1 MYPFLAFFLT
11 LLTVLALGWAILVV
25 RVSRRRRVSQR
36 VLQRAEM
43 DGDSPAPALSTP
55 LRALNLLG
63 ALASMGSP
71 SQRLRKRLSLAGY
84 YSPHAPTVYMGA
96 KLLLL
101 AAAVGLLPL
110 LIFCTSLPRGVAV
123 LIFLL
128 AMMAVFFVPDAVLSS
143 RRRSRARS
151 VRRHL
156 PDAVDLM
163 EVCVTAGI
171 GLDLAWNMVSGEIRR
186 VCPILADE
194 MALTN
199 LEMHLG
205 AARVEAMRHLAD
217 RTGVDDIRR
226 LVAVLVQSERFGT
239 SIADALRTFATTM
252 RENRSMMAE
261 ESAEKLA
268 VAMVV
273 PMILFIFPAV
283 FVVSVGPASITI
295 ARMMLK

>member
-1 MYPFLAFFLT
+1 MYPFLVFILT
-11 LLTVLALGWAILVV
+11 LLTVLTLGWAVIAAS
-25 RVSRRRRVSQR
+25 VSRRRRVSQR

-43 DGDSPAPALSTP
+43 DRQPPAPSLPAP
-55 LRALNLLG
+55 LRAIHAIG
-63 ALASMGSP
+63 AITSMGAV
-71 SQRLRKRLSLAGY
+71 SQSLRKRLSLAGF
-84 YSPHAPTVYMGA
+84 YSDAAPRIYLGC
-96 KLLLL
+96 KFLLL
-101 AAAVGLLPL
+101 AAAVALLPAL
-110 LIFCTSLPRGVAV
+110 LFWTSLPRGVSV

-128 AMMAVFFVPDAVLSS
+128 AMMLVFFVPDAVLSS
-143 RRRSRARS
+143 LRRGRARS

-171 GLDLAWNMVSGEIRR
+171 GLDLAWNMVAGEIRR
-186 VCPILADE
+186 VCAILADE

-205 AARVEAMRHLAD
+205 APRVDAMRHLAD

-239 SIADALRTFATTM
+239 SIAEALRTFATTM
-252 RENRSMMAE
+252 RENRSMLAE
-261 ESAEKLA
+261 ENAEKLA

-295 ARMMLK
+295 ARMILK